1 MKTIEPE
8 EVEARLSSGE
18 PLDIIDVREVEEVQA
33 GKIPTAVNIPLG
45 LLEFRMNEL
54 DKSKEYIVVCH
65 AGGRSARAVQFLESQ
80 GYNVTN
86 MNGGMLEWEGKTE

>member
-8 EVEARLSSGE
+8 EVEAKLSSGQ
-18 PLDIIDVREVEEVQA
+18 PLDIIDVREVEEVQT

>member
-8 EVEARLSSGE
+8 EVEARLSSGQ
-18 PLDIIDVREVEEVQA
+18 PLHIIDVREVEEVQN

>member
-1 MKTIEPE
+1 MKTIEPH
-8 EVEARLSSGE
+8 EVEAKIAAGE
-18 PLDIIDVREVEEVQA
+18 PVNLIDVREVDEVRS

-65 AGGRSARAVQFLESQ
+65 AGGRSARAVQFLESE

-86 MNGGMLEWEGKTE
+86 MNGGMLEWEGETE

>member
-1 MKTIEPE
+1 MKTIEPQ
-8 EVEARLSSGE
+8 EVEAKLSEGQS
-18 PLDIIDVREVEEVQA
+18 LNIIDVREVDEVRN

-65 AGGRSARAVQFLESQ
+65 AGGRSARAVQFLESE
-80 GYNVTN
+80 GYDVTN

>member
-8 EVEARLSSGE
+8 EVEAKLSSGQ